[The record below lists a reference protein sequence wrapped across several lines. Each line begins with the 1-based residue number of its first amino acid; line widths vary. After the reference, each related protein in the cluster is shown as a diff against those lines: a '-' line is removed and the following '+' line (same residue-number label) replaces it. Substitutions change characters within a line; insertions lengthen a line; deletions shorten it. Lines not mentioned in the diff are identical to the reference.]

1 MMTMMTIIM
10 KLVMKFMNQALIF
23 PEQLLVFSAL
33 LQEVSD
39 DNDDDDDDGDDE
51 EEDHIDY
58 DDGDDEGEEVL
69 GSTKFT
75 E

>member
-1 MMTMMTIIM
+1 MMMMTMTIAI
-10 KLVMKFMNQALIF
+10 KFINQALTF

-39 DNDDDDDDGDDE
+39 DDYDDE

-58 DDGDDEGEEVL
+58 DDGDDGDEGEEVL
-69 GSTKFT
+69 GSTTFT